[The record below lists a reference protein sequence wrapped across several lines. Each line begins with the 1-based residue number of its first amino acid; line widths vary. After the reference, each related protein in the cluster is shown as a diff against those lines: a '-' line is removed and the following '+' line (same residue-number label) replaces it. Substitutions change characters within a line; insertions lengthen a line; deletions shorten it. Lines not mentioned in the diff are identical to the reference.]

1 MIQNFSLPAS
11 SDSLRLAGIEVA
23 PDSGGPK
30 GIVQLLHGMCD
41 HKDRYLPFMRF
52 LASQGFVCVIH
63 DHRGHGASVR
73 DSSDLGFM
81 YRGGWRAMVDD
92 AHEVNSWSPGRHP
105 HLPLALLGHTMGS
118 MVARSYAARYDDT
131 IDSLIVC
138 GSPSCSPA
146 APLALL
152 LALAY
157 SALLGPHHRP
167 RLLHWLSFGRFNRP
181 FRREAFPQAWVCS
194 DLSVLEAYH
203 SDPLCM
209 FNFTA
214 NGYANLFGLMIDC
227 YSLKGWRLANPD
239 LPVRFVSGADDP
251 CRISDS
257 AFAKAVDC
265 MRRVGYRRVASKI
278 YPNMRH
284 EILNEKLK
292 ALVWN
297 DLASA
302 LKSLTTSR

>member
-1 MIQNFSLPAS
+1 MIQKFSLPAT
-11 SDSLRLAGIEVA
+11 SDSLQLAGVEVA
-23 PDSGGPK
+23 PDSGEPK

-41 HKDRYLPFMRF
+41 HKERYLPFMRF

-92 AHEVNSWSPGRHP
+92 ARAVNAWAHDRHP
-105 HLPLALLGHTMGS
+105 HLPLALFGHSMGS
-118 MVARSYAARYDDT
+118 MVARSYAKRYDDT
-131 IDSLIVC
+131 IDSLIIC
-138 GSPSCSPA
+138 GCPSYSSA
-146 APLALL
+146 APVGRL
-152 LALAY
+152 LARTIASLRGGHY
-157 SALLGPHHRP
+157 RP
-167 RLLHWLSFGRFNRP
+167 GLLHRLSFGSFNRP
-181 FRREAFPQAWVCS
+181 FRHEGFPQAWVCS

-227 YSLKGWRLANPD
+227 YSPKGWRLANPD
-239 LPVRFVSGADDP
+239 LPVMFVSGADDP
-251 CRISDS
+251 CRISDL
-257 AFAKAVDC
+257 AFANAVDC
-265 MRRVGYRRVASKI
+265 MRRVGYRRVASKL

-284 EILNEKLK
+284 EILNETQKK
-292 ALVWN
+292 QVWD
-297 DLASA
+297 DLASG
-302 LKSLTTSR
+302 LKSLTSSR